1 MFASLLPVPQLHCT
15 LPPSRQSLG
24 GRRPSRVGALLIVSI
39 ALPLIACLGR
49 LSLWS
54 YSSLLTHTLDCL
66 LQPVDTLRQ
75 ALGKRGGEEG
85 GGGGALSGNMRNVLG
100 MVFGK

>member
-1 MFASLLPVPQLHCT
+1 M
-15 LPPSRQSLG
+15 
-24 GRRPSRVGALLIVSI
+24 
-39 ALPLIACLGR
+39 
-49 LSLWS
+49 
-54 YSSLLTHTLDCL
+54 
-66 LQPVDTLRQ
+66 RQ